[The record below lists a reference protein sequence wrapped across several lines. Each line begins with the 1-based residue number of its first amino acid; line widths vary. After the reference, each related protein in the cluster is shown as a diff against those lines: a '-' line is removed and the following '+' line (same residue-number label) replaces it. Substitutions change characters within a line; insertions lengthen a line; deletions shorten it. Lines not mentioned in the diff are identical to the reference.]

1 MAEFRYPNWGRQ
13 LESLAEELSRLCIAC
28 NIDILKDGAFERIL
42 NNDETVCGQRNPTAF
57 TKLRHALMAFY
68 EVEEKAIERLGPA
81 DVRVMLDQVRLSI
94 ARLRGIEL
102 DIPDPSLPTDNEPGA
117 S

>member
-13 LESLAEELSRLCIAC
+13 LESLAEELSRLSIAC
-28 NIDILKDGAFERIL
+28 DIDILKEGAFKRIL
-42 NNDETVCGQRNPTAF
+42 NNDETVCGHRNPAAF

-68 EVEEKAIERLGPA
+68 EVEEKAIERLGAA
-81 DVRVMLDQVRLSI
+81 DVQVMLDQVRLSI
-94 ARLRGIEL
+94 ARLRGVEL
-102 DIPDPSLPTDNEPGA
+102 DIPDPSASTDNEPGA